1 MVASASDNY
10 YSKMTNSPCLTLLI
24 RMTLVALPPPTLRIR
39 GDSAGQNS
47 LRLSVLVVPG
57 VKRKIGD

>member
-1 MVASASDNY
+1 MVASASDY
-10 YSKMTNSPCLTLLI
+10 YSKMTNSPCPTLLI